1 MNALTAS
8 SDIDPAVLQATAD
21 AFDANFAHGSK
32 LENDAQIRR
41 SATRANG
48 VPTSCAPAKP
58 APLQTKGA
66 GPSSPSRCS

>member
-32 LENDAQIRR
+32 LENDAQIRLIR
-41 SATRANG
+41 HARQWGPDKLRT
-48 VPTSCAPAKP
+48 AKP